1 MLIYGINP
9 VSEALRA
16 GTVAELFVSA
26 RHDRRLEKLLN
37 IARRAGVDVRK
48 IERPA
53 LDGLAQVG
61 VHQGVVA
68 RIGKLREYGVD
79 DLVREA
85 AGPAL
90 ILMVDGVE
98 DPQNF
103 GALIRTADAAG
114 FDGFV
119 YQTRRSSPTS
129 SAAMKSS
136 AGAMTH
142 VRLAPVVNIARAI
155 DDLKS
160 QGVWSVGL
168 AADEERS
175 YFEIDWSQPTVIV
188 VGAEGSGL
196 RRLVRQRCDWLVSI
210 PMHGEVSSLNVS
222 VAAGVVA
229 YEALRQRLSMN
240 VRLNPKTGRNFS
252 K

>member
-1 MLIYGINP
+1 
-9 VSEALRA
+9 
-16 GTVAELFVSA
+16 
-26 RHDRRLEKLLN
+26 
-37 IARRAGVDVRK
+37 
-48 IERPA
+48 
-53 LDGLAQVG
+53 
-61 VHQGVVA
+61 
-68 RIGKLREYGVD
+68 
-79 DLVREA
+79 
-85 AGPAL
+85 
-90 ILMVDGVE
+90 
-98 DPQNF
+98 
-103 GALIRTADAAG
+103 
-114 FDGFV
+114 
-119 YQTRRSSPTS
+119 
-129 SAAMKSS
+129 
-136 AGAMTH
+136 MTH